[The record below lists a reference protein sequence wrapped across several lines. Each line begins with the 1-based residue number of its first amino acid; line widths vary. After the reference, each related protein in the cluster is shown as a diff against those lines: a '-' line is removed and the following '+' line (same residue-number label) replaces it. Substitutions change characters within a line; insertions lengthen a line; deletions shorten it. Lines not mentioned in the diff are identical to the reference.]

1 MMRLFYLFLERVHNK
16 RISPQG
22 PKQIN
27 RNKQQKKA
35 AQTAKQILKGKKK
48 KLQSRLRYLIG
59 PIKLLASNPL

>member
-35 AQTAKQILKGKKK
+35 AQTAKKILKEK
-48 KLQSRLRYLIG
+48 
-59 PIKLLASNPL
+59 IKNYKAD

>member
-48 KLQSRLRYLIG
+48 TTKQ
-59 PIKLLASNPL
+59 IKVFNWPH